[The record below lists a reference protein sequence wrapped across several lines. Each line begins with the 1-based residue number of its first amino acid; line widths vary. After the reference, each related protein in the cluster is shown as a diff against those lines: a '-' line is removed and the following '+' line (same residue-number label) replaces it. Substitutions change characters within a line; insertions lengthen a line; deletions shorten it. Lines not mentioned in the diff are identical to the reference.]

1 MIWVAAIIVCL
12 ISLVGSGFFSGS
24 ETGLYC
30 TNRLRLHLGVQQA
43 DANAMR
49 LSKWL
54 DDEQR
59 ALAATLAGTN
69 VMNYV
74 FTTTVAYCFS
84 TLLSSDAADTELFTV
99 LLATPLVFVFG
110 EIVPKNLFQRHADS
124 LMPRASRLLVGSA
137 AFFRVIG
144 VTAALI
150 GLTAVANRLFGAT
163 SAYRVSPPPK
173 RRVAS
178 LLQEALVG
186 QKHGEHQSSLID
198 RVIGLSE
205 TPVRSV
211 MVPAHRVIGVSGSA
225 NRRDIIRVGR
235 TTPFARVPVFGERR
249 SQVVGVIKVE
259 ELLRHDGWTTVSERM
274 NPATKLIPS
283 TTAAAAIAQMRRA
296 GSEMAVVADVAG
308 TMLGVV
314 TLRDLLEE
322 VVGEFGGTN

>member
-1 MIWVAAIIVCL
+1 MIWVAAIVVL
-12 ISLVGSGFFSGS
+12 FVSLVGSGFFSGS

-30 TNRLRLHLGVQQA
+30 TNRLRLHLGVQEA
-43 DANAMR
+43 DPNAVR
-49 LSKWL
+49 LSRWL
-54 DDEQR
+54 EDEQR

-69 VMNYV
+69 VMNYL

-84 TLLSSDAADTELFTV
+84 TLLNSDAADTELFTV
-99 LLATPLVFVFG
+99 LLATPIVFVFG
-110 EIVPKNLFQRHADS
+110 EIVPKNLFQRHAD
-124 LMPRASRLLVGSA
+124 LFMPRASRWLILSA

-144 VTAALI
+144 VTAILI

-211 MVPAHRVIGVSGSA
+211 MVPGHRVIGVSESA
-225 NRRDIIRVGR
+225 GRRELIRVGR
-235 TTPFARVPVFGERR
+235 ATPFARVPVFGERR
-249 SQVVGVIKVE
+249 SQVLGFIKVE
-259 ELLRHDGWTTVSERM
+259 ELLRRDGWTTVNERL
-274 NPATKLIPS
+274 NPATKLSPM

-296 GSEMAVVADVAG
+296 GSEMAVVADAAG
-308 TMLGVV
+308 NMLGVV

-322 VVGEFGGTN
+322 VVGEFGGMN